1 MRRTI
6 EDNFAGVC
14 FGLACAVGL
23 IGAFVGLETR
33 SLWLDELYTAGIIEP
48 VGRSGNL
55 YTRIAGD
62 LNSPLYFILVFL
74 YSKLAGTSDA
84 ALRSF
89 SALAACGAVL
99 IFLFG
104 TRRSFSLPAR
114 LFGAAMATGSVYW
127 YVQSQN
133 ARNYS
138 LALLVGTAI
147 MALCLALLEDRRRRE
162 PAPAHLLVPL
172 LALVFIGAFTH
183 FYVVFE
189 SVAALMVLA
198 LWRPRQRLLMIASAV
213 GVLAVAFLYLKL
225 FVATHSQILMGN
237 YWIQNTLPWYLFE
250 LRFTS
255 FYAFGPVG
263 RVVIAA
269 CIVAVLLRLF
279 WPGLDRP
286 ALGSFPIDPVT
297 TLVVGVPAVV
307 LMAAVSSSVL
317 VAPNFASRYLLVC
330 SPFLWALCA
339 RLYDVALAGAPRL
352 FRLGLNLLL
361 VAGVLGMATLVKARL
376 YGSDISMTWSEPF
389 RASAEWIRGR
399 PECEGQMV
407 PVIANDRRSWYKPG
421 YAEDIYNN
429 AYARY
434 LKGFARPELAFGE
447 DFIPGPLRD
456 PLKAELR
463 RRIDGHGCSV
473 LAWSSHFMEDVEM
486 AAIRDAILQATGQQ
500 DAAPRL
506 EIKQFRDGFFGYIL
520 YVARKPGDRPG

>member
-1 MRRTI
+1 MLRTI
-6 EDNFAGVC
+6 ENKFAGVC
-14 FGLACAVGL
+14 FGIACTVGL

-33 SLWLDELYTAGIIEP
+33 SLWLDELYTAGIVEP
-48 VGRSGNL
+48 VGRNGNL

-74 YSKLAGTSDA
+74 YSNLVGSSDA

-127 YVQSQN
+127 FVQSQN

-138 LALLVGTAI
+138 LALLVGSAI
-147 MALCLALLEDRRRRE
+147 MALCLALLEERRRRE
-162 PAPAHLLVPL
+162 LAPAHLLVPL

-189 SVAALMVLA
+189 SVAALMVLS
-198 LWRPRQRLLMIASAV
+198 LWRPRQRLLMIGSAV
-213 GVLAVAFLYLKL
+213 AVLAVAFLYLKL
-225 FVATHSQILMGN
+225 FVATHSQIVMGN

-250 LRFTS
+250 LKFTA
-255 FYAFGPVG
+255 FYAFGPLG
-263 RVVIAA
+263 RLVIAA
-269 CIVAVLLRLF
+269 CIVAVLLRFF
-279 WPGLDRP
+279 WPGLGRA
-286 ALGSFPIDPVT
+286 ALGRFPIDPVT

-307 LMAAVSSSVL
+307 LMAAISSSVL
-317 VAPNFASRYLLVC
+317 VAPNFTSRYLLVC
-330 SPFLWALCA
+330 SPFLWGLCA
-339 RLYDVALAGAPRL
+339 RLYDMAETGAPRF

-361 VAGVLGMATLVKARL
+361 VAGVVGMATLVKARL
-376 YGSDISMTWSEPF
+376 YGSDIIMTWSEPF
-389 RASAEWIRGR
+389 RASAEWIRSR

-407 PVIANDRRSWYKPG
+407 PVVANDGRAWYKPG

-434 LKGFARPELAFGE
+434 LKGFARPELVFGE
-447 DFIPGPLRD
+447 DFVPGPLAD
-456 PLKAELR
+456 PLKTELQ

-473 LAWSSHFMEDVEM
+473 LAWSSHYMSDVQI
-486 AAIRDAILQATGQQ
+486 AAIRDAILQATGRQ
-500 DAAPRL
+500 DAASRL
-506 EIKQFRDGFFGYIL
+506 EIREFRDGYLGYIL
-520 YVARKPGDRPG
+520 FAARKPADRSP